1 MGKLGE
7 IAKLKS
13 PYVKLE
19 IGQSSEPMIY
29 KNWSDTF
36 ILLHPA
42 SFTEQNKFIINKI
55 RRKYPV
61 KKE

>member
-1 MGKLGE
+1 ME
-7 IAKLKS
+7 F
-13 PYVKLE
+13 
-19 IGQSSEPMIY
+19 SEYLIQKNICSASFSATEPALFR
-29 KNWSDTF
+29 NWSDAF

-55 RRKYPV
+55 RRKYPL

>member
-1 MGKLGE
+1 ME
-7 IAKLKS
+7 F
-13 PYVKLE
+13 
-19 IGQSSEPMIY
+19 SEY
-29 KNWSDTF
+29 LTQKNICSASFSAAEPSLFQTWSDAF

>member
-1 MGKLGE
+1 MEFSEYLTQKN
-7 IAKLKS
+7 IC
-13 PYVKLE
+13 
-19 IGQSSEPMIY
+19 SSTFSAAEPVLFSS
-29 KNWSDTF
+29 WSTAF
-36 ILLHPA
+36 ALLHPA